1 MREYTQNIPAW
12 KWTVQ
17 TTGNEMYRLGRQY
30 AGDVLPY
37 IGLSL
42 EEFHKL
48 VSSIRYRR
56 DPDGEE
62 YLSRPLAI
70 FLDVGRGLDCD
81 QKAIAIGAFCELRGI
96 DYRYIAVGKFADK
109 PLHHVLVIV
118 KIGEKWVP
126 MDATYPHS
134 VPFRWASDYARK
146 TVLIPPWTK

>member
-1 MREYTQNIPAW
+1 MQEYTQEIPAW

-17 TTGNEMYRLGRQY
+17 TTGNEMYRLSRQY
-30 AGDVLPY
+30 SADVMPY

-42 EEFHKL
+42 EEFHKF
-48 VSSIRYRR
+48 VASIPYRR

-70 FLDVGRGLDCD
+70 FQDVGRGLDCD
-81 QKAIAIGAFCELRGI
+81 QKAIAIGAYCELRNI
-96 DYRYIAVGKFADK
+96 PYRYIAVGKFANK

-118 KIGEKWVP
+118 QIGDKWLP

-134 VPFRWASDYARK
+134 VPFVWMSNYEKRV
-146 TVLIPPWTK
+146 VLQPPNA